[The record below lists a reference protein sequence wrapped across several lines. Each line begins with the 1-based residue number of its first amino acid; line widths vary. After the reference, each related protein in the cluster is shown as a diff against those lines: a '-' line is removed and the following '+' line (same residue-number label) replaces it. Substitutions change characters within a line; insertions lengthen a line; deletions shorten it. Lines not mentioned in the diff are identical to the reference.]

1 MKTCEF
7 CNKNY
12 STNSSL
18 IRHANTCKIKESAKQ
33 LLIQKE
39 EYESRIEKLTVQLI
53 EHESQ
58 LQQQQQRHESQLQ
71 QQQQRHESQLQ
82 QQQQQYESQ
91 LEKLQEQL
99 DEQKELVK
107 MYQNQIFEI
116 AKQPTSTT
124 HVTTQTQN
132 NRNIAIVNQL
142 APYDLTRDQVTKWVD
157 QYFGL
162 QTFQGGPD
170 EITKL
175 TAQMVLTDS
184 DTQKPKVTCTDLS
197 RKMFRYIDSE
207 QKVQVDPGFQK
218 THEMIRNP
226 LFQANLRVFMTDLK
240 CSDEY
245 LNQWRKNSD
254 FIEDSSQFSD
264 KLLKFIPLRL

>member
-1 MKTCEF
+1 MNTCEF

-33 LLIQKE
+33 LLIQKD

-53 EHESQ
+53 E
-58 LQQQQQRHESQLQ
+58 
-71 QQQQRHESQLQ
+71 HESQLQ

-226 LFQANLRVFMTDLK
+226 LFQANLRVFMTDLQ
-240 CSDEY
+240 CSDEH